1 MPNNSVLPYSQASE
15 NNKLPI
21 LSILQRYF
29 DSVSSVLEIGSGT
42 AQHGEFFAE
51 HFPHTIWQ
59 CSDIPENLEITQQ
72 RIVAKALQNLPT
84 AFRLNVDEE
93 QWNCATYDCVFT
105 ANSLHIMAYGS
116 VVNFF
121 KGLPQCLKPNA
132 LLLLYGPFKYAGEFT
147 TESNAKFDISLKLQ
161 NPICGIRDFERVLEL
176 TEGAGLSFLEDN
188 PMPANNQLLVFRQ
201 S

>member
-1 MPNNSVLPYSQASE
+1 MLPYSQASE

-29 DSVSSVLEIGSGT
+29 HSVSSVLEIGSGT

-51 HFPHTIWQ
+51 HFPDISWQ
-59 CSDIPENLEITQQ
+59 CSDIPENLKTTQQ
-72 RIVAKALQNLPT
+72 RIVAKGLQNLPT
-84 AFRLNVDEE
+84 AIQLNVDEKK
-93 QWNCATYDCVFT
+93 WGCATYDCVFT
-105 ANSLHIMAYGS
+105 ANSLHIMAYDS

-132 LLLLYGPFKYAGEFT
+132 LVLLYGPFKYAGEFT
-147 TESNAKFDISLKLQ
+147 TESNAKFDIWLKQQ
-161 NPICGIRDFERVLEL
+161 NPICGVRDFERVLEL
-176 TEGAGLSFLEDN
+176 AEGAGLSFLEDN